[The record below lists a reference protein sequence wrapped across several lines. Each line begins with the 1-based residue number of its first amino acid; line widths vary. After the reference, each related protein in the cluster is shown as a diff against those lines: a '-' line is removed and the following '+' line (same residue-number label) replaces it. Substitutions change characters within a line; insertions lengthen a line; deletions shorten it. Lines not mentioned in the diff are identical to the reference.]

1 MKEKRLLDSF
11 ALLAYLKNES
21 NGAEVKALLDE
32 AEKHGRHLL
41 MNEING
47 GEVYYIIAKE
57 RSIESADYFLHDIL
71 GALPIKLLPNNFSQ
85 VIDAAKIK
93 SSHPVSYADAFAI
106 STALREKATLVTG
119 DPEFKCVEKIV
130 KIEWL

>member
-1 MKEKRLLDSF
+1 MKEKTLIDSF

-21 NGAEVKALLDE
+21 SGTNVKSLLNE
-32 AEKHGRHLL
+32 AERRGQDLL

-57 RSIESADYFLHDIL
+57 RSIKLAEYFLHDIL
-71 GALPIKLLPNNFSQ
+71 GALPIKLLPNTFSQ
-85 VIDAAKIK
+85 IIDAAKIK
-93 SSHPVSYADAFAI
+93 SSYPVSYTDAFAI
-106 STALREKATLVTG
+106 STALREKATIVTG

-130 KIEWL
+130 KIKWL